1 MKKLILLLIA
11 MMLGLM
17 AFAQAP
23 LSFNYQAV
31 VRDLTGSVLVDKEVS
46 FRVSILSGST
56 SGTLVYR
63 EIHSEESTN
72 EFGLVEL
79 EIGKGSASMGA
90 FSDITWGD
98 NTYFLKIE
106 IDPEGGSTWEEI
118 GTTQLVSVPYALYA
132 RSSDFECINNR
143 PTTLEGYGIT
153 DAVSQASVDVLKQ
166 KIDKISWIL
175 EDPFKRGLVKDC
187 EGNDY
192 KTIMIG
198 TQTWMAENLKTTK
211 YDDETLIP
219 NVIDDATWNSLTS
232 DAYCWF
238 NNDIGNKDIYGALYN
253 WHAVKTG
260 KLCPEGWHVPSDSE
274 WKQLEM
280 ALGMTHEQADA
291 FSWRGTDQGTQM
303 KTTSGW
309 NDNGNGTNSSGFSG
323 LPSGYRGNS
332 NFVYIGYYGFW
343 WTSSEGSEG
352 KALVRG
358 LNYSGTTVSRGS
370 GNAEYGNSVRCL
382 RD

>member
-63 EIHSEESTN
+63 EIHSEKSTN

-175 EDPFKRGLVKDC
+175 GDPFKRGLVKDC